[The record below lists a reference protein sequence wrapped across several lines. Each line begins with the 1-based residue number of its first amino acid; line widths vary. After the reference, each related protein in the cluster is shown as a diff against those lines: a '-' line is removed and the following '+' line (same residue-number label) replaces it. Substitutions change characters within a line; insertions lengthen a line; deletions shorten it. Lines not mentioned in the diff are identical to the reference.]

1 MRAFP
6 LLTIA
11 EGRLA
16 QNDGAGA
23 ERAARDALAILRDAL
38 PAGHYAIA
46 VAECRIGAGLAQQQR
61 TVEAAPL
68 INAALEA
75 LTASGQAPDRFV
87 SECAAAR
94 AALR

>member
-1 MRAFP
+1 VSGSLRYRFLPAFS
-6 LLTIA
+6 
-11 EGRLA
+11 
-16 QNDGAGA
+16 DGAGA

-38 PAGHYAIA
+38 PAGHYSIA